1 MAFVL
6 KTLKE
11 KFPDVYDL
19 LLNNQKEKP
28 LIFLAPSGK
37 IYAKD
42 SLNDKSFYYHH
53 IFQQSQFDSS
63 LYTNFYGKVLK
74 RIQEKTFITYL
85 RWSRDMEINII
96 DENYNEDGLFF
107 LQTDGIC
114 IETDSKVERIAGETS
129 IQSIPLKKFE
139 TSEEYLKYYNEFDK
153 PDYKNF
159 QKGIKSMKSF
169 IVTILNNYIFLKG
182 YEENFSSILNE
193 NINKF
198 ITAFQIIFRDKSS
211 IAQEFV
217 DSYIFSNLYDK
228 IMKKIDSFYFKE
240 QKELKN
246 KVDEN
251 INKFGI
257 IELNLDSSLLN
268 CNFDETYE
276 KIKDLK
282 NYKTYFEKI
291 KCLIEIN
298 NYMLNEAKREYEK
311 INNTKFEAQGDLLA
325 GCWLHLLANYINKND
340 ATHIYNEYLFFKYFR
355 INKKYEQN
363 DYILSN
369 FISSIEMLQKELL
382 SKDENQKIELVK
394 AISFD

>member
-53 IFQQSQFDSS
+53 IFQKSQFDSS

-228 IMKKIDSFYFKE
+228 IMKIIDSFYFKE

-268 CNFDETYE
+268 CNFDETSE

-325 GCWLHLLANYINKND
+325 GCLLHLLANYINNND
-340 ATHIYNEYLFFKYFR
+340 ATHIYYEYLFFKYFR

>member
-53 IFQQSQFDSS
+53 IFQKSQFDSS

-153 PDYKNF
+153 PDYKN
-159 QKGIKSMKSF
+159 
-169 IVTILNNYIFLKG
+169 L
-182 YEENFSSILNE
+182 
-193 NINKF
+193 INL
-198 ITAFQIIFRDKSS
+198 IIRIS
-211 IAQEFV
+211 
-217 DSYIFSNLYDK
+217 
-228 IMKKIDSFYFKE
+228 KKE
-240 QKELKN
+240 
-246 KVDEN
+246 
-251 INKFGI
+251 
-257 IELNLDSSLLN
+257 
-268 CNFDETYE
+268 
-276 KIKDLK
+276 
-282 NYKTYFEKI
+282 
-291 KCLIEIN
+291 
-298 NYMLNEAKREYEK
+298 
-311 INNTKFEAQGDLLA
+311 
-325 GCWLHLLANYINKND
+325 
-340 ATHIYNEYLFFKYFR
+340 
-355 INKKYEQN
+355 
-363 DYILSN
+363 
-369 FISSIEMLQKELL
+369 
-382 SKDENQKIELVK
+382 
-394 AISFD
+394 